1 MAKETL
7 IRLLRYQIEDKQKD
21 KMLVLKQLD
30 QTDDVILQL
39 EKEVLNEKQQ
49 VIEQGQNYSNF
60 LPYFNQMNHRMKLLR
75 DSKQSLINLRDTLEE
90 EVSQLFGET
99 KKYEIL
105 LAESQKQAQKREL
118 ENEQKEQD
126 ERASHQFI
134 KQQENVESL

>member
-21 KMLVLKQLD
+21 KMLVLKQID

>member
-39 EKEVLNEKQQ
+39 EKEILNEKQQ

-60 LPYFNQMNHRMKLLR
+60 LPYFNQMNHRMKLLS

>member
-21 KMLVLKQLD
+21 KMLVLKQID

-39 EKEVLNEKQQ
+39 EKEVLSEKQQ

-60 LPYFNQMNHRMKLLR
+60 LPYFNQMNHRMKLLS
-75 DSKQSLINLRDTLEE
+75 DSKQSLINLRDALEE

-134 KQQENVESL
+134 KQQENVE

>member
-21 KMLVLKQLD
+21 KMLVLKQID

-60 LPYFNQMNHRMKLLR
+60 LPYFNQMNHRMKLLS